1 MSRSSTTRV
10 AAAAAG
16 ALALFAGAASFLRR
30 RRLRRGSSMHDI
42 KEISRRLAED
52 PWRGKLNETLDLIAD
67 DYVGHIAGTPE
78 PVHGKDGFREFVSTY
93 LTGFP
98 DGTITVD
105 DQIAEGELVATR
117 WTGRG
122 TNAGQ
127 LMGMPPT
134 GREVTVQGI
143 TYARIVDGKAREAW
157 LIWDTLSMM
166 QQLGAVPEAA
176 PARA

>member
-1 MSRSSTTRV
+1 
-10 AAAAAG
+10 
-16 ALALFAGAASFLRR
+16 
-30 RRLRRGSSMHDI
+30 MHDV

-93 LTGFP
+93 LTAFP
-98 DGTITVD
+98 GGTITVEE
-105 DQIAEGELVATR
+105 QIAEGEFVATR

-122 TNAGQ
+122 TNAGP
-127 LMGMPPT
+127 LMGMPAT
-134 GREVTVQGI
+134 GRDVTIPGI
-143 TYARIVDGKAREAW
+143 SYSRIVDGKVREAW

-166 QQLGAVPEAA
+166 QQLGAVPETA